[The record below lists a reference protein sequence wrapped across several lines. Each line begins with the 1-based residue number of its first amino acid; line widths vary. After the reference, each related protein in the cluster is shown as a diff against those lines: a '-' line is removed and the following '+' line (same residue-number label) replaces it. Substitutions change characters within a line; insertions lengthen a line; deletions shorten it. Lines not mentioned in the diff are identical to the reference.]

1 MKKIKMKESS
11 FFREKILLGMSFKE
25 YIKNHLTTWN
35 IVALIIL
42 SLSFY
47 SMIYRLLYGLGPA
60 TNLSDT
66 YPWGLWIS
74 FDILAGIALAAPGL
88 TIGTAVYLFGL
99 KDYKNFAKPAILSS
113 LLGYIFAVFALMFD
127 LGRYYR
133 IFYVIGWSWGLESI
147 LFLIAWHFF
156 LYIIIC
162 LIEWS
167 PSLFDWLGKD
177 KLKEFFSKL
186 GIWAT
191 VFGVIIAG
199 GHQSAL
205 GGLFLIAPTKIHP
218 LWYSSLLPLF
228 FLISALFAGISMVI
242 IESTISHKLFRDKI
256 KNFDETEFKIK
267 TIGLAKALVVLLFIY
282 IILKILD
289 LAHYDNWHYLNT
301 NYGYWYLFEI
311 VGFILIPALILISAI
326 KTKNALF
333 VRISAFIVV
342 FGVIVNRFNVSLIA
356 YNWHIPLIEKY
367 YPTWMEIALSL
378 GVVTLIVLFYR
389 FIVRRMA
396 ILS

>member
-1 MKKIKMKESS
+1 MKESS

-25 YIKNHLTTWN
+25 YIKNHITAWN

-88 TIGTAVYLFGL
+88 TICTAVYLFGL

-167 PSLFDWLGKD
+167 PSL
-177 KLKEFFSKL
+177 
-186 GIWAT
+186 
-191 VFGVIIAG
+191 
-199 GHQSAL
+199 
-205 GGLFLIAPTKIHP
+205 
-218 LWYSSLLPLF
+218 
-228 FLISALFAGISMVI
+228 
-242 IESTISHKLFRDKI
+242 
-256 KNFDETEFKIK
+256 
-267 TIGLAKALVVLLFIY
+267 
-282 IILKILD
+282 
-289 LAHYDNWHYLNT
+289 
-301 NYGYWYLFEI
+301 
-311 VGFILIPALILISAI
+311 
-326 KTKNALF
+326 
-333 VRISAFIVV
+333 
-342 FGVIVNRFNVSLIA
+342 
-356 YNWHIPLIEKY
+356 
-367 YPTWMEIALSL
+367 
-378 GVVTLIVLFYR
+378 
-389 FIVRRMA
+389 
-396 ILS
+396 

>member
-1 MKKIKMKESS
+1 MRENS
-11 FFREKILLGMSFKE
+11 FFKEKILLGMSFKE
-25 YIKNHLTTWN
+25 YLSKHATVWN
-35 IVALIIL
+35 FIALIIL
-42 SLSFY
+42 GLSFF
-47 SMIYRLLYGLGPA
+47 SMAYRLIYGLGPA

-66 YPWGLWIS
+66 YPWGLWIA

-88 TIGTAVYLFGL
+88 TVGTAVYLFGM
-99 KDYKNFAKPAILSS
+99 KDYKKLAKPAILSS
-113 LLGYIFAVFALMFD
+113 LLGYVFAVFALMFD

-133 IFYVIGWSWGLESI
+133 VFYVIGWSWGLDSI

-162 LIEWS
+162 FIEWS
-167 PSLFDWLGKD
+167 PSFFEWLGRE

-205 GGLFLIAPTKIHP
+205 GGLFLIAPTKVHP
-218 LWYSSLLPLF
+218 LWYSALLPLF
-228 FLISALFAGISMVI
+228 FLVSAIFAGISMVI
-242 IESTISHKLFRDKI
+242 IESTLAHKFFKDRIKDFSNEEFNSKI
-256 KNFDETEFKIK
+256 
-267 TIGLAKALVVLLFIY
+267 IGLGKAIVATLFAY

-289 LAHYDNWHYLNT
+289 LAHYDKWHYLNT

-311 VGFILIPALILISAI
+311 LVFVFTPALVLINAIKNKNATLVKISA
-326 KTKNALF
+326 
-333 VRISAFIVV
+333 VV
-342 FGVIVNRFNVSLIA
+342 VAVGVILNRFNVCLIA
-356 YNWHIPLIEKY
+356 YNWYIPIAEKY
-367 YPTWMEIALSL
+367 YPTWMEVALSA

>member
-1 MKKIKMKESS
+1 MREGS
-11 FFREKILLGMSFKE
+11 FLREKIFLGMSFKE
-25 YIKNHLTTWN
+25 YLKRHATTWN
-35 IVALIIL
+35 LIALIIL
-42 SLSFY
+42 ALSFF
-47 SMIYRLLYGLGPA
+47 SMAYRLIYGLGPA

-74 FDILAGIALAAPGL
+74 FDVFAGIALAAPGL
-88 TIGTAVYLFGL
+88 TVGTAVYLFGIR
-99 KDYKNFAKPAILSS
+99 DYQKFVKPAILSS
-113 LLGYIFAVFALMFD
+113 LLGYLLAVFALLFD

-167 PSLFDWLGKD
+167 PSLFEWLEKHHI
-177 KLKEFFSKL
+177 KEFFSKL
-186 GIWAT
+186 AIWAT

-205 GGLFLIAPTKIHP
+205 GGLFLVAPTKIHP
-218 LWYSSLLPLF
+218 LWYSTLLPLF
-228 FLISALFAGISMVI
+228 FLISAIFAGLSMVI
-242 IESTISHKLFRDKI
+242 IESTLSHKFFRNRI
-256 KNFDETEFKIK
+256 KSFDETEFNKK
-267 TIGLAKALVVLLFIY
+267 TIQLGKAIVVALLVYL
-282 IILKILD
+282 ILKIFD
-289 LAHYDNWHYLNT
+289 IAHYDNWHYLNT
-301 NYGYWYLFEI
+301 TYGYWYVFEV
-311 VGFILIPALILISAI
+311 VGFVIIPIIIIINSI
-326 KTKNALF
+326 KTKNALC
-333 VRISAFIVV
+333 VRISAFIVAV
-342 FGVIVNRFNVSLIA
+342 GVILNRFNVSLIA
-356 YNWHIPLIEKY
+356 YNWYIPLNEKY

-378 GVVTLIVLFYR
+378 GVVTLFVLFYR

>member
-1 MKKIKMKESS
+1 MGSNSWFK
-11 FFREKILLGMSFKE
+11 EKILLGMTFKD
-25 YIKNHLTTWN
+25 YISRHATLPFF
-35 IVALIIL
+35 IALLIL
-42 SLSFY
+42 AFSFY

-74 FDILAGIALAAPGL
+74 LDILAGIALAAPGL
-88 TIGTAVYLFGL
+88 TVGTVVYLFGS
-99 KDYKNFAKPAILSS
+99 KDYKKFARPAILSS

-133 IFYVIGWSWGLESI
+133 IGYVIFWSWGLNSI

-167 PSLFDWLGKD
+167 PAFFEWLGKD
-177 KLKEFFSKL
+177 KLRDFFSKL

-199 GHQSAL
+199 GHQAAL
-205 GGLFLIAPTKIHP
+205 GGLFLVAPTKIHP
-218 LWYSSLLPLF
+218 LWYSSMLPLF

-242 IESTISHKLFRDKI
+242 IESTISHRVFKEHLKDFEPKE
-256 KNFDETEFKIK
+256 FDRK
-267 TIGLAKALVVLLFIY
+267 TIGLAKALIVILFVY
-282 IILKILD
+282 LILKLFD
-289 LAHYDNWHYLNT
+289 LVHYDNWHYLKS
-301 NYGYWYLFEI
+301 NYGYWYLLEI
-311 VGFILIPALILISAI
+311 VGFVLAPTLILINAV
-326 KTKNALF
+326 KTNNAKL
-333 VRISAFIVV
+333 VRITAFVV
-342 FGVIVNRFNVSLIA
+342 AFGVILNRFNVSLIA
-356 YNWHIPLIEKY
+356 YNWYIPLTEKY
-367 YPTWMEIALSL
+367 YPTWMEVSLSL
-378 GVVTLIVLFYR
+378 GVVTLIILFYR

-396 ILS
+396 ILE

>member
-1 MKKIKMKESS
+1 MKNNSWFK
-11 FFREKILLGMSFKE
+11 EKILMGMSFKE
-25 YIKNHLTTWN
+25 YVSKHATLSFLIA
-35 IVALIIL
+35 IVIL
-42 SLSFY
+42 VFSFY

-88 TIGTAVYLFGL
+88 TVGTAVYLFGL
-99 KDYKNFAKPAILSS
+99 KDYKHFARPAILSS
-113 LLGYIFAVFALMFD
+113 LLGYVFAVFALMFD

-133 IFYVIGWSWGLESI
+133 VPYVIGWSWGLNSI

-162 LIEWS
+162 LIEWF
-167 PSLFDWLGKD
+167 PAFFEWLGRE

-205 GGLFLIAPTKIHP
+205 GGLFLVAPTKIHP
-218 LWYSSLLPLF
+218 LWYSALLPLF
-228 FLISALFAGISMVI
+228 FLISAVFAGISMVI
-242 IESTISHKLFRDKI
+242 IESTISHKVFKEQI
-256 KNFDETEFKIK
+256 KNFDEEEFNRK
-267 TIGLAKALVVLLFIY
+267 TVGLAKALVVSLFVY
-282 IILKILD
+282 LILKILD
-289 LAHYDNWHYLNT
+289 LAHYNNWHYLN
-301 NYGYWYLFEI
+301 NGYGYWYLFE
-311 VGFILIPALILISAI
+311 VGGFVFVPALILINAI
-326 KTKNALF
+326 KTKNAKI
-333 VRISAFIVV
+333 VRATAFAIA
-342 FGVIVNRFNVSLIA
+342 FGVILNRFNVSLIA
-356 YNWHIPLIEKY
+356 YNWYIPLSEKY
-367 YPTWMEIALSL
+367 YPTWMEVALSS
-378 GVVTLIVLFYR
+378 GVVILIVLFYR

>member
-1 MKKIKMKESS
+1 
-11 FFREKILLGMSFKE
+11 
-25 YIKNHLTTWN
+25 
-35 IVALIIL
+35 
-42 SLSFY
+42 
-47 SMIYRLLYGLGPA
+47 
-60 TNLSDT
+60 
-66 YPWGLWIS
+66 
-74 FDILAGIALAAPGL
+74 
-88 TIGTAVYLFGL
+88 
-99 KDYKNFAKPAILSS
+99 
-113 LLGYIFAVFALMFD
+113 LMFD

-267 TIGLAKALVVLLFIY
+267 TIGLAKALVAVLFIY

-342 FGVIVNRFNVSLIA
+342 VGVIVNRFNVSLIA

>member
-1 MKKIKMKESS
+1 MKNNSW
-11 FFREKILLGMSFKE
+11 FREKIFLGMSFKE
-25 YIKNHLTTWN
+25 YVSRHATLPFFI
-35 IVALIIL
+35 ALVIL
-42 SLSFY
+42 VFSFY
-47 SMIYRLLYGLGPA
+47 SMVYRLLYGLGPA

-88 TIGTAVYLFGL
+88 TVGTAVYLFGL
-99 KDYKNFAKPAILSS
+99 KDYKHFARPAILSS
-113 LLGYIFAVFALMFD
+113 LLGYVFAVFALMFD

-133 IFYVIGWSWGLESI
+133 VPYVIGWSWGLNSI

-162 LIEWS
+162 LIEWF
-167 PSLFDWLGKD
+167 PAFFEWLGRE

-205 GGLFLIAPTKIHP
+205 GGLFLIAPTKVHP
-218 LWYSSLLPLF
+218 LWYSALLPLF
-228 FLISALFAGISMVI
+228 FLISAVFAGISMVI
-242 IESTISHKLFRDKI
+242 IESTISHRVFKKHI
-256 KNFDETEFKIK
+256 KNFDEEEFNKK
-267 TIGLAKALVVLLFIY
+267 TVGLAKALVVSLFVY
-282 IILKILD
+282 LILKILD
-289 LAHYDNWHYLNT
+289 LAHYDNWHYLIT
-301 NYGYWYLFEI
+301 GYGYWYLFE
-311 VGFILIPALILISAI
+311 VGGFVLIPALILINAI
-326 KTKNALF
+326 KTKNAKV
-333 VRISAFIVV
+333 VRATAFGIA
-342 FGVIVNRFNVSLIA
+342 FGVILNRFNVSLIA
-356 YNWHIPLIEKY
+356 YNWYIPLSEKY
-367 YPTWMEIALSL
+367 YPTWMEVALSS
-378 GVVTLIVLFYR
+378 GVVILIVLFYR

>member
-1 MKKIKMKESS
+1 MRNS

-25 YIKNHLTTWN
+25 YLKSHATTWN
-35 IVALIIL
+35 FVTLGIL
-42 SLSFY
+42 TISFY
-47 SMIYRLLYGLGPA
+47 VMAYRLIYGLGPS

-88 TIGTAVYLFGL
+88 TVGTAVYLFGIR
-99 KDYKNFAKPAILSS
+99 DYKHFAKPAILSS
-113 LLGYIFAVFALMFD
+113 LLGYVFAVFALMFD

-133 IFYVIGWSWGLESI
+133 IFYVIGWSWGLDSI

-167 PSLFDWLGKD
+167 PSLFEWLGKER
-177 KLKEFFSKL
+177 LTQFFSKL

-218 LWYSSLLPLF
+218 LWYSSLLPIF
-228 FLISALFAGISMVI
+228 FLISAVFAGISMVI
-242 IESTISHKLFRDKI
+242 IESTISHRFFQDRI
-256 KNFDETEFKIK
+256 KEFDETEFN
-267 TIGLAKALVVLLFIY
+267 
-282 IILKILD
+282 LKILGLGKVLVVVLFVYFLLKLLD
-289 LAHYDNWHYLNT
+289 LCHYNNWNYLNT
-301 NYGYWYLFEI
+301 EYGYWYLFEVI
-311 VGFILIPALILISAI
+311 GFVLIPALTLINAV
-326 KTKNALF
+326 KTKNVKLVKATAF
-333 VRISAFIVV
+333 VIA
-342 FGVIVNRFNVSLIA
+342 FGVILNRFNVSLIA
-356 YNWHIPLIEKY
+356 YNWFIPLSEKY
-367 YPTWMEIALSL
+367 YPTWMEISLSL

-389 FIVRRMA
+389 FMVRRMA

>member
-1 MKKIKMKESS
+1 MRESS
-11 FFREKILLGMSFKE
+11 FFKDKILLGMNLTD
-25 YIKNHLTTWN
+25 YIKSHLTTWN
-35 IVALIIL
+35 LIAIGIL
-42 SLSFY
+42 ALSFY
-47 SMIYRLLYGLGPA
+47 SMAYRLIYGLGPA

-88 TIGTAVYLFGL
+88 TVGTAVYLFGI
-99 KDYKNFAKPAILSS
+99 KDYKHFAKPAILSS
-113 LLGYIFAVFALMFD
+113 LLGYVFAVFALMFD

-162 LIEWS
+162 FIEWS
-167 PSLFDWLGKD
+167 PSLFEWLGKERV
-177 KLKEFFSKL
+177 KEFFSKL

-191 VFGVIIAG
+191 ILGVIIAG

-205 GGLFLIAPTKIHP
+205 GALFLVAPTKIHP
-218 LWYSSLLPLF
+218 LWYSSLLPLY

-242 IESTISHKLFRDKI
+242 IESAISHKIFKERLKDF
-256 KNFDETEFKIK
+256 NQSEFNLR
-267 TIGLAKALVVLLFIY
+267 TLGLAKALVAVLFVYLL
-282 IILKILD
+282 LKILD
-289 LAHYDNWHYLNT
+289 LSHYDNWHYLNT
-301 NYGYWYLFEI
+301 NFGYWYIFEV
-311 VGFILIPALILISAI
+311 VGFVLIPAIFLLKAIKNKNASVVRLSAI
-326 KTKNALF
+326 IIA
-333 VRISAFIVV
+333 
-342 FGVIVNRFNVSLIA
+342 FGVIINRFNVSLIA
-356 YNWHIPLIEKY
+356 YNWYIPLNEKY

-378 GVVTLIVLFYR
+378 GIVTLIILFYR
-389 FIVRRMA
+389 FIVRRMV

>member
-1 MKKIKMKESS
+1 MRKNS
-11 FFREKILLGMSFKE
+11 FFKEKILLGMSFKE
-25 YIKNHLTTWN
+25 YLLKHATVSNFI
-35 IVALIIL
+35 ALIIL
-42 SLSFY
+42 ALSFF
-47 SMIYRLLYGLGPA
+47 SMAYRLIYGLGPA

-66 YPWGLWIS
+66 YPWGLWIA

-88 TIGTAVYLFGL
+88 TVGTAVYLFGM
-99 KDYKNFAKPAILSS
+99 KDYKKLAKPAILSS
-113 LLGYIFAVFALMFD
+113 LLGYVFAVFALMFD

-133 IFYVIGWSWGLESI
+133 VFYVIGWSWGLDSI

-162 LIEWS
+162 FIEWS
-167 PSLFDWLGKD
+167 PSLFEWLGRE

-205 GGLFLIAPTKIHP
+205 GGLFLVAPTKIYP
-218 LWYSSLLPLF
+218 LWYSALLPLF
-228 FLISALFAGISMVI
+228 FLISAIFAGISMVI
-242 IESTISHKLFRDKI
+242 IESTLAHKFFKDRIKDFSHEEFNSKI
-256 KNFDETEFKIK
+256 
-267 TIGLAKALVVLLFIY
+267 IGLGKALVAVLFAY

-289 LAHYDNWHYLNT
+289 IAHYEKWHYLNT

-311 VGFILIPALILISAI
+311 LGFVLAPALVLIHAIKNKNAKLVKFSAI
-326 KTKNALF
+326 F
-333 VRISAFIVV
+333 VII
-342 FGVIVNRFNVSLIA
+342 GVIINRFNVCLIA
-356 YNWHIPLIEKY
+356 YNWYIPLTEKY
-367 YPTWMEIALSL
+367 YPTWMEVALSA

-389 FIVRRMA
+389 FTVRRMA

>member
-1 MKKIKMKESS
+1 MRESS
-11 FFREKILLGMSFKE
+11 FFKDKILLGMNLID
-25 YIKNHLTTWN
+25 YIKSHLTTWN
-35 IVALIIL
+35 LIAIGIL
-42 SLSFY
+42 ALSFY
-47 SMIYRLLYGLGPA
+47 SMAYRLIYGLGPA

-88 TIGTAVYLFGL
+88 TVGTAVYLFGM
-99 KDYKNFAKPAILSS
+99 KDYKHFAKPAILSS
-113 LLGYIFAVFALMFD
+113 LLGYVFAVFALMFD

-133 IFYVIGWSWGLESI
+133 LFYVIGWSWGLESI

-162 LIEWS
+162 FIEWS
-167 PSLFDWLGKD
+167 PSLFEWLGKERV
-177 KLKEFFSKL
+177 KEFFSKL

-191 VFGVIIAG
+191 ILGVIIAG

-205 GGLFLIAPTKIHP
+205 GALFLVAPTKIHP
-218 LWYSSLLPLF
+218 LWYSSLLPLY

-242 IESTISHKLFRDKI
+242 IESAISHKTFKERLKDF
-256 KNFDETEFKIK
+256 NQSEFNLR
-267 TIGLAKALVVLLFIY
+267 TLGLAKALVAVLFVYLL
-282 IILKILD
+282 LKILD
-289 LAHYDNWHYLNT
+289 LSHYDNWQYLNT
-301 NYGYWYLFEI
+301 KYGYWYIFEI
-311 VGFILIPALILISAI
+311 VGFVLIPAMLLIKAIKNKNASVVRFSAI
-326 KTKNALF
+326 AIAL
-333 VRISAFIVV
+333 
-342 FGVIVNRFNVSLIA
+342 GVILNRFNVSLIA
-356 YNWHIPLIEKY
+356 YNWYIPLNEKY

-378 GVVTLIVLFYR
+378 GVVTLIILFYR